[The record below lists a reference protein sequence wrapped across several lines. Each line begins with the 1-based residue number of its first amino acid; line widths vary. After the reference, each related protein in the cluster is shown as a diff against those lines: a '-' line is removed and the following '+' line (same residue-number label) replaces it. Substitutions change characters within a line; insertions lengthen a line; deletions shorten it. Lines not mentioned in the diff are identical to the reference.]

1 MSDALGGEPVLDNG
15 EQPPPCFT
23 GLHTTDV
30 DAVKEQHKSVD
41 VLRCDPG
48 PGGNCLEDQ
57 MKHRIHSESLDRRAK
72 YNQID
77 TGDDGRRWRPKY
89 FGGVDYMLEQ
99 LL

>member
-1 MSDALGGEPVLDNG
+1 MSVRSVSDALGGEPVLDNG

-41 VLRCDPG
+41 VL
-48 PGGNCLEDQ
+48 EDQ
-57 MKHRIHSESLDRRAK
+57 MKHRVHFESLDRRAK
-72 YNQID
+72 YDQID